1 MILGIGTDIVDARRI
16 QAAMDRHPDKFAK
29 RIFSD
34 AEITAAKDSSD
45 QASYFAK
52 RFAVKEAVYKALS
65 FSGVTGCGW
74 REAET
79 LSAPNGAPMVNLT
92 GRCKT
97 ALERL
102 TPEGYNAAINPSLSD
117 EPPFAMAFV
126 VISAN
131 APSGATVEG
140 TGLGE

>member
-16 QAAMDRHPDKFAK
+16 QAAMDRHPDKFTK

-34 AEITAAKDSSD
+34 AEITAAKEYSN

-65 FSGVTGCGW
+65 SSGVSNCGW

-79 LSAPNGAPMVNLT
+79 LSAPNGAPIVNLT

-97 ALERL
+97 ALETM
-102 TPEGYNAAINPSLSD
+102 TPDGYNAGLSVSLSD
-117 EPPFAMAFV
+117 EPPYALAFI
-126 VISAN
+126 VISAVP
-131 APSGATVEG
+131 AEWIKP
-140 TGLGE
+140 

>member
-16 QAAMDRHPDKFAK
+16 QAVMDRHADKFVK

-34 AEITAAKDSSD
+34 AELNAAEQSSNP
-45 QASYFAK
+45 ASYFAK

-65 FSGVTGCGW
+65 VSGVTGCGW

-79 LSAPNGAPMVNLT
+79 LSALNGAPVVNLT

-97 ALERL
+97 ALETM
-102 TPEGYNAAINPSLSD
+102 TPDGYKASLSVSLSD
-117 EPPFAMAFV
+117 ESPYALAFI
-126 VISAN
+126 VISAVSTEWIK
-131 APSGATVEG
+131 P
-140 TGLGE
+140 

>member
-16 QAAMDRHPDKFAK
+16 QATMDRHPDKFVK
-29 RIFSD
+29 RIFSE
-34 AEITAAKDSSD
+34 AELTAANDSSD

-65 FSGVTGCGW
+65 VSGVTGCGW

-79 LSAPNGAPMVNLT
+79 LSAPNGAPMINLT

-97 ALERL
+97 ALETM
-102 TPEGYNAAINPSLSD
+102 TPDGYKASISVSLSD
-117 EPPFAMAFV
+117 EPPYALAFI
-126 VISAN
+126 VISAVP
-131 APSGATVEG
+131 AEWIKP
-140 TGLGE
+140 

>member
-16 QAAMDRHPDKFAK
+16 QAVMDRYPDKFAK

-34 AEITAAKDSSD
+34 AEMTAAKKASN

-65 FSGVTGCGW
+65 VSGVSGCGW
-74 REAET
+74 CEAET

-97 ALERL
+97 ALETM
-102 TPEGYNAAINPSLSD
+102 TPDGYKADLSVSLSD
-117 EPPFAMAFV
+117 EPPYALAFI
-126 VISAN
+126 VISAVP
-131 APSGATVEG
+131 AEWIKP
-140 TGLGE
+140 

>member
-1 MILGIGTDIVDARRI
+1 
-16 QAAMDRHPDKFAK
+16 MDRHPNKFTK

-34 AEITAAKDSSD
+34 GEITAAKKASN

-65 FSGVTGCGW
+65 VSGVSGCGW

-79 LSAPNGAPMVNLT
+79 LSAPNGAPIVNLT

-97 ALERL
+97 ALETM
-102 TPEGYNAAINPSLSD
+102 TPDGYKAGLLVSISD
-117 EPPFAMAFV
+117 EPPYALAFI
-126 VISAN
+126 VISAVP
-131 APSGATVEG
+131 AEWIVP
-140 TGLGE
+140 

>member
-1 MILGIGTDIVDARRI
+1 
-16 QAAMDRHPDKFAK
+16 MDRHPNKFAK

-34 AEITAAKDSSD
+34 AEMIAAEESSN

-65 FSGVTGCGW
+65 SSGVSGCSW

-79 LSAPNGAPMVNLT
+79 LSALNGAPIVNLT

-97 ALERL
+97 ALETM
-102 TPEGYNAAINPSLSD
+102 TPDGYKAGLSVSLSD
-117 EPPFAMAFV
+117 EPPYALAFI
-126 VISAN
+126 VISAVP
-131 APSGATVEG
+131 AEWIKP
-140 TGLGE
+140 

>member
-34 AEITAAKDSSD
+34 AEITAAKKASN

-65 FSGVTGCGW
+65 VSGVSGCGW

-97 ALERL
+97 ALETL
-102 TPEGYNAAINPSLSD
+102 TPDGYQAHLTLSLSD
-117 EPPFAMAFV
+117 EPPYALAFLI
-126 VISAN
+126 ISHVPADRTK
-131 APSGATVEG
+131 P
-140 TGLGE
+140 

>member
-16 QAAMDRHPDKFAK
+16 QAAMDRHPDKFVK

-34 AEITAAKDSSD
+34 AELNAAEQFSNP
-45 QASYFAK
+45 ASYFAK

-65 FSGVTGCGW
+65 VSGVTGCGW

-79 LSAPNGAPMVNLT
+79 LSALNGAPVVNLT

-97 ALERL
+97 ALETM
-102 TPEGYNAAINPSLSD
+102 TPDGYKAELSLSLSD
-117 EPPFAMAFV
+117 EPPYALAFI
-126 VISAN
+126 VISAVP
-131 APSGATVEG
+131 AEWIKP
-140 TGLGE
+140 

>member
-1 MILGIGTDIVDARRI
+1 MILSIGADIVDARRI

-34 AEITAAKDSSD
+34 AEITASKESSN
-45 QASYFAK
+45 QANYFAK

-65 FSGVTGCGW
+65 ISGIKGCGW

-79 LSAPNGAPMVNLT
+79 LSAPNGAPMINLT

-97 ALERL
+97 ALETM
-102 TPEGYNAAINPSLSD
+102 TPDGYNADLLVSLSD
-117 EPPFAMAFV
+117 EAPYALAFI
-126 VISAN
+126 VISAVP
-131 APSGATVEG
+131 AEWIKP
-140 TGLGE
+140 

>member
-1 MILGIGTDIVDARRI
+1 MILGIGTDIIDARRI

-34 AEITAAKDSSD
+34 AEITAAKKASN

-65 FSGVTGCGW
+65 VSGVSGCGW
-74 REAET
+74 REVET
-79 LSAPNGAPMVNLT
+79 LSAPNGAPMVNFT

-97 ALERL
+97 ALETM
-102 TPEGYNAAINPSLSD
+102 TPDGYKAELLVTLSD
-117 EPPFAMAFV
+117 EPPYALAFI
-126 VISAN
+126 VISAVSTEWIK
-131 APSGATVEG
+131 P
-140 TGLGE
+140 

>member
-16 QAAMDRHPDKFAK
+16 QAAMDRHPDKFVK

-34 AEITAAKDSSD
+34 AELNAAEQFSNP
-45 QASYFAK
+45 ASYFAK

-65 FSGVTGCGW
+65 VSGVTGCGW
-74 REAET
+74 REVET

-97 ALERL
+97 ALETM
-102 TPEGYNAAINPSLSD
+102 TPDGYKAGLSVSLSD
-117 EPPFAMAFV
+117 EPPYALAFI
-126 VISAN
+126 VISAVP
-131 APSGATVEG
+131 AEWIKP
-140 TGLGE
+140 

>member
-34 AEITAAKDSSD
+34 AEITAAKESSN

-65 FSGVTGCGW
+65 VRVCLAVAGV
-74 REAET
+74 RQKS

-97 ALERL
+97 ALETM
-102 TPEGYNAAINPSLSD
+102 TPDGYKASLSVSLSD
-117 EPPFAMAFV
+117 EAPYALAFI
-126 VISAN
+126 VISAVP
-131 APSGATVEG
+131 AEWIKP
-140 TGLGE
+140 

>member
-16 QAAMDRHPDKFAK
+16 QAAMDRHPDKFVK
-29 RIFSD
+29 RIFSE
-34 AEITAAKDSSD
+34 AELTAANDSSD

-65 FSGVTGCGW
+65 VSGVSGCGW

-79 LSAPNGAPMVNLT
+79 LSAPNGAPIVNLT

-97 ALERL
+97 ALETM
-102 TPEGYNAAINPSLSD
+102 TPDGYKAVLSVSLSD
-117 EPPFAMAFV
+117 EPPYALAFI
-126 VISAN
+126 VISAV
-131 APSGATVEG
+131 SVEWIK
-140 TGLGE
+140 L

>member
-34 AEITAAKDSSD
+34 AEITAAKDSGD

-65 FSGVTGCGW
+65 VSGVTGCGW

-97 ALERL
+97 ALETM
-102 TPEGYNAAINPSLSD
+102 TPDGYKASLSVSLSD
-117 EPPFAMAFV
+117 ESPYALAFI
-126 VISAN
+126 VISAVPAEWIKPN
-131 APSGATVEG
+131 G
-140 TGLGE
+140 

>member
-16 QAAMDRHPDKFAK
+16 QATMDRYPDKFAK

-34 AEITAAKDSSD
+34 AEITAAKESSN
-45 QASYFAK
+45 QANYFAK

-65 FSGVTGCGW
+65 VSGVSGCGW
-74 REAET
+74 REAEI

-97 ALERL
+97 ALETM
-102 TPEGYNAAINPSLSD
+102 TPDGYKASLSVSLSD
-117 EPPFAMAFV
+117 EAPYALAFI
-126 VISAN
+126 VISAVP
-131 APSGATVEG
+131 AEWIKP
-140 TGLGE
+140 

>member
-34 AEITAAKDSSD
+34 AEIIAAKESSNP
-45 QASYFAK
+45 ATYFAK

-65 FSGVTGCGW
+65 VSGVTGCGW
-74 REAET
+74 LEAET

-97 ALERL
+97 ALETM
-102 TPEGYNAAINPSLSD
+102 TPDGYKAGLSVSLSD
-117 EPPFAMAFV
+117 ESPYALAFI
-126 VISAN
+126 VIN
-131 APSGATVEG
+131 AVPAEWIKP
-140 TGLGE
+140 

>member
-16 QAAMDRHPDKFAK
+16 QAAMDRYPDKFAE

-34 AEITAAKDSSD
+34 AEITAAKKASN

-65 FSGVTGCGW
+65 VSRVSGCGW

-79 LSAPNGAPMVNLT
+79 LSAPNGAPIVNLT

-97 ALERL
+97 ALETM
-102 TPEGYNAAINPSLSD
+102 TPDGYKAGLSVSLSD
-117 EPPFAMAFV
+117 EPPYALAFI
-126 VISAN
+126 VISAVP
-131 APSGATVEG
+131 AEWIKP
-140 TGLGE
+140 

>member
-16 QAAMDRHPDKFAK
+16 QAAMDRHPDKFVK

-34 AEITAAKDSSD
+34 
-45 QASYFAK
+45 ASYFAK

-65 FSGVTGCGW
+65 VSGVTGCGW

-79 LSAPNGAPMVNLT
+79 LSALNGAPVVNLT

-97 ALERL
+97 ALETM
-102 TPEGYNAAINPSLSD
+102 TPDGYKASLSVSLSD
-117 EPPFAMAFV
+117 ESPYALAFI
-126 VISAN
+126 VISAVPAEWIKPN
-131 APSGATVEG
+131 G
-140 TGLGE
+140 